1 MDAQFWLV
9 GLSNTVHLVS
19 TVIWIGWS
27 ALLPLVVA
35 PRVVEAHGEG
45 DGWVAVMARRVPPLA
60 YGALAALG
68 ATGMIQMGAHP
79 EYEGMFAIANLWSTL
94 LFAKHLFILGSV
106 AIILYLGQ
114 SVSPGLRLA
123 VRREALGKESNVT
136 ALAGRFR
143 VLAWLNLVF
152 GLGVLLLTGLM
163 TAVR

>member
-1 MDAQFWLV
+1 MDAQFWV
-9 GLSNTVHLVS
+9 VALSNTIHLIS

-35 PRVVEAHGEG
+35 PRAFEAHRDG

-79 EYEGMFAIANLWSTL
+79 EYEGMFAITNLWSTL
-94 LFAKHLFILGSV
+94 LLVKHLLILGSV
-106 AIILYLGQ
+106 TLIFYLGQ

-123 VRREALGKESNVT
+123 MRREALGKESRAA
-136 ALAGRFR
+136 ALASRFR
-143 VLAWLNLVF
+143 LLSWLNF
-152 GLGVLLLTGLM
+152 AAGLGVLVVTGFM
-163 TAVR
+163 TALR